1 MTPPRTDHICVKEA
15 EISALTEN
23 FDKLDETINGPEGL
37 AAKVN
42 TLVNMVT
49 PMAADVKISTE
60 FIMRTKERERLQ
72 KEVNDRKNRNTNTW
86 VNISLAIVALGA
98 FIVSIFALKG
108 CAPL

>member
-15 EISALTEN
+15 EISELIEN
-23 FDKLDETINGPEGL
+23 FEKLDETINSPEGL
-37 AAKVN
+37 VAKVN
-42 TLVNMVT
+42 TLVNMIT
-49 PMAADVKISTE
+49 PMALDVKTATE

-72 KEVNDRKNRNTNTW
+72 KEENDRKNRNTNMWT
-86 VNISLAIVALGA
+86 NIAIAVVALGA

>member
-1 MTPPRTDHICVKEA
+1 MTPPRTDHVCTQEEKIDD
-15 EISALTEN
+15 LTTN
-23 FDKLDETINGPEGL
+23 FDKLDDTINGPEGL
-37 AAKVN
+37 VAKVN

-49 PMAADVKISTE
+49 PMALDVKTATE

-72 KEVNDRKNRNTNTW
+72 KEENDRKNRNTNMWT
-86 VNISLAIVALGA
+86 NIAIAVVALGA